1 MVNFLAAQNWAASSS
16 WPGRPAALHALFQ
29 QQTLHFQ
36 LLLPEPLRVGRFQ
49 LLLPKPLSVGRLH
62 YTSTPEKHVP
72 FHNLF
77 VGLILSKL
85 SYIGEAHHDQ
95 YSNKDMCPSISSVSD
110 HVEIDGHIIPNSP
123 CTSEIS
129 KIQPL
134 SVLQIHHREKTMK
147 QISVFF
153 PTMNC
158 EASRS
163 HTTTQKI
170 SPHCYAQKYAI
181 PGRTT
186 KQPLLHNGCARC

>member
-1 MVNFLAAQNWAASSS
+1 MPSFSS
-16 WPGRPAALHALFQ
+16 R
-29 QQTLHFQ
+29 TLHLQ

-77 VGLILSKL
+77 VGLILSKW

-134 SVLQIHHREKTMK
+134 SVLQISSSGKNNETNF
-147 QISVFF
+147 SFF
-153 PTMNC
+153 PNYELRSIQKSHHNTENFATLLCPKVCNSRPHHKTTLASQWMC
-158 EASRS
+158 EML
-163 HTTTQKI
+163 I
-170 SPHCYAQKYAI
+170 
-181 PGRTT
+181 
-186 KQPLLHNGCARC
+186 